1 MIRIQAAG
9 GLGNQLFTYN
19 LAHALAN
26 HYKTRIQI
34 IFPKIPGDRNNELE
48 NLVKNCNHGIYLSSS
63 LGSNYFF
70 RILDKV
76 KRHSRFLHSL
86 VYFIVKVYESN
97 SPSDSFDF
105 TSKKPFY
112 VRGYYQSPELVL
124 ETLPLYSHEI
134 TDCAEVEFNKAPES
148 VRILKSYSAIHIRK
162 GDFLENKR
170 TVGLLSNEYFR
181 KNSLNGKSSVIC
193 TDAFTDDVSIN
204 QNFPD
209 GNVIGADEADTW
221 VSFAIL
227 SKSDYLLV
235 SNSTFSWWAGLI
247 VAGNGGTVIAPNP
260 WTLTPIYG
268 HTYLNTPLFHY
279 VPAEFELP

>member
-1 MIRIQAAG
+1 LIRIQAAG

-34 IFPKIPGDRNNELE
+34 IFPKTPGDRKNELE
-48 NLVKNCNHGIYLSSS
+48 NLVNNCNHGVYLSSS

-70 RILDKV
+70 RLLDKI
-76 KRHSRFLHSL
+76 KRYSQSLHSL
-86 VYFIVKVYESN
+86 VCFIVKVYESDN
-97 SPSDSFDF
+97 PSDSFDF
-105 TSKKPFY
+105 KRKRPYY

-124 ETLPLYSHEI
+124 ETLHVYSHEI
-134 TDCAEVEFNKAPES
+134 TECVEQEFKKAPES
-148 VRILKSYSAIHIRK
+148 VKILKRYAAIHIRR
-162 GDFLENKR
+162 GDYLENKG
-170 TVGLLSNEYFR
+170 TVGLLSNKYFR
-181 KNSLNGKSSVIC
+181 KNYPSGETSIIC
-193 TDAFTDDVSIN
+193 TDALTDDVSIN
-204 QNFPD
+204 QKFPD

-268 HTYLNTPLFHY
+268 DTYLNTPLFHY